1 MTRKAGIEKTYLK
14 VRGRWCYLYRAIDR
28 NGDLVDTMLSEHR
41 DMAAAK
47 AFFRSARSVTGMVP
61 DKVTTDGHGSYP
73 RAIRPTLGKRVTH
86 RTSAYR
92 NNGLE
97 QDHRGIKGRIRC
109 MRGFKSFAS
118 AERFCRSHDELRD
131 FLRPRT
137 RHNQPVPADR
147 RRLLHLRRA
156 TTALAILEAA

>member
-1 MTRKAGIEKTYLK
+1 MLCDPALLSRVWHAALPTIARLCSA
-14 VRGRWCYLYRAIDR
+14 VRLFCTLRQADHSG
-28 NGDLVDTMLSEHR
+28 
-41 DMAAAK
+41 
-47 AFFRSARSVTGMVP
+47 
-61 DKVTTDGHGSYP
+61 
-73 RAIRPTLGKRVTH
+73 RAIRPARAATGRHVH

-97 QDHRGIKGRIRC
+97 QDHRGVKGRIRC

-137 RHNQPVPADR
+137 RHNQHVPADLR
-147 RRLLHLRRA
+147 RRLHLRRA
-156 TTALAILEAA
+156 TAALATLVAA

>member
-1 MTRKAGIEKTYLK
+1 MDETYLK

-28 NGDLVDTMLSEHR
+28 DGRLVDTMLSERR

-47 AFFRSARSVTGMVP
+47 AFRSARAATGATP
-61 DKVTTDGHGSYP
+61 DRVTTDGHGSYP
-73 RAIRPTLGKRVTH
+73 RAIRTVLGRRVVH

-97 QDHRGIKGRIRC
+97 QDHRGVKGRIRC

-131 FLRPRT
+131 FLRLRT
-137 RHNQPVPADR
+137 RHNQHVPANR
-147 RRLLHLRRA
+147 RRPLHLRRA
-156 TTALAILEAA
+156 TAALAILEAA